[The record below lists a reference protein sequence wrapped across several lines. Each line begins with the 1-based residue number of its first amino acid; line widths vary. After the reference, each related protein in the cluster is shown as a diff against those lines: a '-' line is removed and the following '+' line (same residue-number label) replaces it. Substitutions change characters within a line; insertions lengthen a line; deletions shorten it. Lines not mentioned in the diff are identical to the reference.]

1 MAKRVRFDDEAR
13 QSLWRGVDQ
22 LATAVRITLGPRG
35 RSVVFDRLRGV
46 PAITR
51 DGIAVAQEVEL
62 ADLFENV
69 GVRMLRDA
77 AFATGQ
83 AAGDGTS
90 TATVLA
96 HRMIGAGLGAVANG
110 HHPLSIKR
118 GIDRGVDAVVR
129 RLAEQARPVDGAR
142 DLERIAAIAA
152 GDRAMGEMVAHALTR
167 AGRDGVITVEEGHGL
182 DITLDAVEG
191 TRLEGGIASP
201 YFITDAEQ
209 MEAVLE
215 HPLLVLVDG
224 PLVLP
229 EHVIPALE
237 HASRLGRPLLWLCEQ
252 VGGEALAVL
261 VVNRLR
267 GHTSSAAVALPGG
280 PAARRE
286 RLEDLALLTGGTVVA
301 ADLGRTMERFEPGW
315 FGRARHAVA
324 NTEHTTVLQ
333 GGGRHEAIAPVI
345 ASLRHAIGRESND
358 GSRAA
363 LQRRLAGLTGG
374 VAAIRVGGANEFER
388 QARRSQLEDALGAT
402 RSALEEGVVPGGGVA
417 LLRASSAAAELDL
430 ARGEAAG
437 RDAVLAALG
446 EPARQIAINAG
457 EDGGAMLVRVVEAG
471 GTFGFNARSCRFG
484 DLEADGILDAAKVVR
499 CALQNAASVAGL
511 ILSTNALVVDDAEPG
526 SDGGEAAA

>member
-13 QSLWRGVDQ
+13 LSLWRGVDQ

-62 ADLFENV
+62 ADPFENV
-69 GVRMLRDA
+69 GVRMLREA

-83 AAGDGTS
+83 EAGDGTS

-96 HRMIGAGLGAVANG
+96 HRMIGEGLGAVANG
-110 HHPLSIKR
+110 HHPLALKR
-118 GIDRGVDAVVR
+118 GIDRAVDAVVR
-129 RLAEQARPVDGAR
+129 RLAAQARAVDGAR
-142 DLERIAAIAA
+142 DLERIATIAA
-152 GDRAMGEMVAHALTR
+152 GDRAMGEMVAHALAR
-167 AGRDGVITVEEGHGL
+167 SGRDGFITVEEGHGL

-191 TRLEGGIASP
+191 TRFDGGIASP

-209 MEAVLE
+209 MEAALE

-224 PLVLP
+224 PLERP
-229 EHVIPALE
+229 EDVIPALE
-237 HASRLGRPLLWLCEQ
+237 HASRLGRPVLWLCEQ
-252 VGGEALAVL
+252 IGGEALTVL

-267 GHTSSAAVALPGG
+267 GHTTSAAVVVPGG
-280 PAARRE
+280 AAQRRE

-301 ADLGRTMERFEPGW
+301 ADLGRAMERFEPAW
-315 FGRARHAVA
+315 FGRARHAVS

-333 GGGRHEAIAPVI
+333 GGGRHESIAPTI
-345 ASLRHAIGRESND
+345 AALRHALEREGNE

-363 LQRRLAGLTGG
+363 MQRRLASLTGG

-388 QARRSQLEDALGAT
+388 QSRRSQLEDALGAT

-417 LLRASSAAAELDL
+417 LLRAAGAAAELDL

-437 RDAVLAALG
+437 RDAVLAALS

-457 EDGGAMLVRVVEAG
+457 EDGGAMLARVIEAG
-471 GTFGFNARSCRFG
+471 GMFGFNARSCRVT
-484 DLEADGILDAAKVVR
+484 DLEADGVLDATKVVR
-499 CALQNAASVAGL
+499 CALKNAASIAGL
-511 ILSTNALVVDDAEPG
+511 VLSTSTLVVDDAEPRNE
-526 SDGGEAAA
+526 GEAAA